1 MWDWRIQLELQAI
14 LKECWTQLPR
24 GKFKKS
30 HLFLLRIW
38 EALFRTFLVN
48 FSTETPT
55 GNKIATQIMD
65 VLKQAEQLTTPDASA
80 LLKLIKHTCD
90 DEGKLKKEFMQYMH
104 QLSAVDET
112 CKFWMKFILEDC
124 LPYIGLFVSIR
135 SGELQLEPTVGQ
147 PQTNGCT
154 FHCIW
159 PYDIPEI
166 DTTSHCRTTESPTR
180 SLIMPTKRRVCSELV
195 RYVYLH
201 YCIHN
206 NLIQT
211 ITYLIAG

>member
-90 DEGKLKKEFMQYMH
+90 DEGKLKKELMQYMH

-124 LPYIGLFVSIR
+124 LCRLGVATGTYGWAASNKWLHFSLHMTVWHTRNWYLVTLQNYWEPHQKSYHAYKEEGLQWACQVR
-135 SGELQLEPTVGQ
+135 LLTLLH
-147 PQTNGCT
+147 PQ
-154 FHCIW
+154 
-159 PYDIPEI
+159 
-166 DTTSHCRTTESPTR
+166 
-180 SLIMPTKRRVCSELV
+180 
-195 RYVYLH
+195 
-201 YCIHN
+201 
-206 NLIQT
+206 
-211 ITYLIAG
+211 